1 MIIYIWE
8 FDKEF
13 DCFRHDKFRQR
24 TKKRMDKKINKYE

>member
-13 DCFRHDKFRQR
+13 VCFRHDKLQR